1 MKKTPCLSALLAA
14 LALSACHNGAV
25 DYPKLLPTQQILAE
39 PTLPEHSGEAAQDPD
54 STQAETV
61 ARAEALR
68 RKAEAMNAPVIE
80 PATKARMTE
89 VSAQ

>member
-39 PTLPEHSGEAAQDPD
+39 PTLPEHSGEARARPGQHAGRDGRPRR
-54 STQAETV
+54 ST
-61 ARAEALR
+61 
-68 RKAEAMNAPVIE
+68 APQGRGPE
-80 PATKARMTE
+80 RTGH
-89 VSAQ
+89 